1 LRRFR
6 ALSIIVVRLRGVFFK
21 KAAMK
26 RAFSLYGSSIG
37 KKVAMGISGLL
48 LVGFV
53 VGHMVGNLKIYFGE
67 EYYNAYAEA
76 LREIGHP
83 LFGHNQFLWI
93 ARVVLLG
100 AVLLHIWAAL
110 RLTLRA
116 RRARR
121 QDYRQANDLSFSYAS
136 RTMRWGGVLV
146 AGFIVYHILHLT
158 TGTVHPGFKQGSVYR
173 NVVAGF
179 SQWPVALLYIGCM
192 IPLCLHLYHG
202 IWSATQ
208 TLGLDGPHVE
218 RWRRGVAVTIA
229 LIVALGNISVPVA
242 VLAGWIG

>member
-1 LRRFR
+1 
-6 ALSIIVVRLRGVFFK
+6 
-21 KAAMK
+21 MK
-26 RAFSLYGSSIG
+26 QTFSLYGSTVG

-53 VGHMVGNLKIYFGE
+53 VGHMVGNLKIYYGE
-67 EYYNAYAEA
+67 AKYDAYAEF

-83 LFGHNQFLWI
+83 LLAHNQFLWI
-93 ARVVLLG
+93 ARAGLLA
-100 AVLLHIWAAL
+100 AVLLHVVSAV
-110 RLTLRA
+110 RLTLAARGA
-116 RRARR
+116 RRTG
-121 QDYRQANDLSFSYAS
+121 YKKSNDLSFSYAS
-136 RTMRWGGVLV
+136 RTMRWGGVIV

-158 TGTVHPGFKQGSVYR
+158 TGTVHADFEHGSVYR

-179 SQWPVALLYIGCM
+179 LRWPVALVYIGCM

-218 RWRRGVAVTIA
+218 RWRRGAAAAVA
-229 LIVALGNISVPVA
+229 LIVAAGNISIPVA
-242 VLAGWIG
+242 VLAGWIA